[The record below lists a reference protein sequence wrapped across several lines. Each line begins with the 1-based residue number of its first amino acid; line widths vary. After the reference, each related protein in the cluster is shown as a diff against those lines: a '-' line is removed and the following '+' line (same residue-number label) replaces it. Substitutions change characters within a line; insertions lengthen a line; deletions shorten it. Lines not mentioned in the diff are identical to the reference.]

1 MSRKYE
7 GLIVLNS
14 QGQDDGLNDLVSSV
28 AKEME
33 GNGAKMDEIQQLGR
47 RKFAYNAR
55 HLCCASPEGD
65 IHKSGFF
72 NTLTSFTRANSID
85 GKADVS
91 DGSALRGIAKF
102 DITGYVT
109 HEHYFVKIGHDL
121 NATLLRWWTAIAN

>member
-14 QGQDDGLNDLVSSV
+14 LGQEDGLNDLVTSV

-55 HLCCASPEGD
+55 QLDGGHYVNYIFEADPAAIDKIQAKLSL
-65 IHKSGFF
+65 
-72 NTLTSFTRANSID
+72 NNS
-85 GKADVS
+85 VY
-91 DGSALRGIAKF
+91 LQ
-102 DITGYVT
+102 
-109 HEHYFVKIGHDL
+109 HYQRL
-121 NATLLRWWTAIAN
+121 S